1 MTLTKEQLELINAEE
16 QSLSDE
22 KLMHT
27 AGGQAGG
34 VPGDDRPAPV
44 YGPDDLK
51 VGDIVTWHWRA
62 GDKYFYHCCV
72 DGVAGVGKDTY
83 IWISLA
89 HEAPGTKSH
98 KVGMKELTLE
108 YRP

>member
-1 MTLTKEQLELINAEE
+1 MTLTKEQLELINGKEE
-16 QSLSDE
+16 SLSDE
-22 KLMHT
+22 KLIHT
-27 AGGQAGG
+27 AGGQAGEPG
-34 VPGDDRPAPV
+34 DGYSGPVPGPH
-44 YGPDDLK
+44 DLR

-72 DGVAGVGKDTY
+72 DGLAGTGKDTY

-98 KVGMKELTLE
+98 KVGKKELTLE